1 MISTLISF
9 TRRVLRRSS
18 LVLAGVAA
26 LAACDNDKALGPN
39 AAAAPAEASMANASN
54 GASLTAAAAYVTWAV
69 IAGVNGST
77 PGGSEFT
84 VDNGRGPVAVAD
96 GSTLDLDRR
105 PGKFKVQVRSGTTN
119 VCVKTP
125 PPGYA
130 FNLLPPFTS
139 CLAAT
144 LIPGQTVA
152 LTNWYVAL
160 EAGAYW
166 FSRLDGAPGDGSVYT
181 ITSKTGFQMTIA
193 DADPDDMAESTMMI
207 YVKLPAAGWYTVCQT
222 VPPKGGLLANPACRL
237 FEVQFGY
244 AGWAGMFDS
253 EKKQ

>member
-9 TRRVLRRSS
+9 NRRALRRSS

-39 AAAAPAEASMANASN
+39 AAVAPAEASMANASN
-54 GASLTAAAAYVTWAV
+54 GASFTAAATYLTWE
-69 IAGVNGST
+69 IREGVNGAN

-84 VDNGRGPVAVAD
+84 VDNGRGPVTVAD
-96 GSTLDLDRR
+96 GSTLDLDSR
-105 PGKFKVQVRSGTTN
+105 PGMFKVQLRSGTTN
-119 VCVKTP
+119 VCAKTP
-125 PPGYA
+125 PPGYV
-130 FNLLPPFTS
+130 FNLVPPFTS
-139 CLAAT
+139 CVAAT
-144 LIPGQTVA
+144 LTPGQTRA
-152 LTNWYVAL
+152 LANWYVNL
-160 EAGAYW
+160 EASVYW

-193 DADPDDMAESTMMI
+193 DGDPDDMAESTMMI

-237 FEVQFGY
+237 IEVQFGY
-244 AGWAGMFDS
+244 VGWAGMFDS